1 MKRPSRE
8 EYYMAIAEVAS
19 YRSTCESRKVG
30 CVIVKDDNPISFGY
44 NGPARGVEHCS
55 DIGGCLRRA
64 MSDYKSGAYLELC
77 PASHAEQN
85 AIAFASRHGIS
96 TLGSTI
102 YVNTF
107 PCKDCMNS
115 LINAGVA
122 KVIYNAEYDA
132 KLSSHIASSAQ
143 IEIKRYEG
151 RNVEEILLNNK
162 ATDIFTD
169 FLATKTKEDQINI
182 INDVLEKLG
191 LKKIK

>member
-115 LINAGVA
+115 IINSGI
-122 KVIYNAEYDA
+122 KRIIYLGDYNAE
-132 KLSSHIASSAQ
+132 LSKDILNESGI
-143 IEIKRYEG
+143 IFDKFEGKR
-151 RNVEEILLNNK
+151 
-162 ATDIFTD
+162 
-169 FLATKTKEDQINI
+169 
-182 INDVLEKLG
+182 LEKLV
-191 LKKIK
+191 KESD